1 MSHDALSN
9 KIKHKKR
16 RRIKHW
22 FDGKVSLLGVAWQ
35 VQKH

>member
-9 KIKHKKR
+9 KIKHKK